1 MRFMILV
8 KPDRSSEAGARPS
21 KARPLFNDLHRC
33 TAWVTLREKGSDE
46 ADQPRRGQRQGRF
59 FFSRDTMVAPDF
71 EAGLASLKAAV
82 EA

>member
-1 MRFMILV
+1 
-8 KPDRSSEAGARPS
+8 
-21 KARPLFNDLHRC
+21 LHRC

-46 ADQPRRGQRQGRF
+46 ANQPRRGQRQGRF

-71 EAGLASLKAAV
+71 EAGLASLKAAA